1 MGFRLRILQRGS
13 IHVLHWLHLR
23 GVTVFRPLLPG
34 VAGFGRKVLQRVRRI
49 PCLPQI
55 KILFPA
61 TDTGFLAGGRAPF
74 HQPITGHL
82 VKFLFLCSKFFIPWQ
97 LHHLPYARR

>member
-1 MGFRLRILQRGS
+1 MGFRLQILQRGS
-13 IHVLHWLHLR
+13 IRILHRLYLR

-34 VAGFGRKVLQRVRRI
+34 MAGFDRQVLQRVRRI

-74 HQPITGHL
+74 HQPVTGHL

>member
-1 MGFRLRILQRGS
+1 MGFRLQIFQRGS
-13 IHVLHWLHLR
+13 IRILHRLR
-23 GVTVFRPLLPG
+23 LWDVTVFRPLLPG
-34 VAGFGRKVLQRVRRI
+34 MAGFGRKVLQRVRRI

-55 KILFPA
+55 KILLPA
-61 TDTGFLAGGRAPF
+61 ADTGFLTGSGAPF
-74 HQPITGHL
+74 HQPVTGHL